1 VSRTRVAVVGARAH
15 ACVDWRLAEI
25 MQRGVGTQPQANEPQ
40 AASASDLK
48 PSFHVGPWPSINT
61 SLPDCVSPAFADR
74 ASDAVPAT
82 PHVECDRG
90 RAPLGDPALVVFGD
104 LTIQPSKQCEHIR
117 LLQGP
122 PESYTAPQQKL
133 QSLAAVSASSISGQ
147 SMPLYPLPHRLQL
160 VEFLLDHLRRLHL
173 GTFPINGQHARL
185 IVGAKGIG
193 KSTMLKQAVT
203 VAEALYPNVI
213 SVYVSYKDAHKDH
226 VMLEVCRHLA
236 SRGLVDDA
244 SVKVAAHPVE
254 CRRLV
259 LSALK
264 RSGKRL
270 FLVVDELDEVYRLKY
285 AERPVEA
292 GAGVSTLY
300 SLSSLGSHSGDCT
313 AVLLCGSSSLLPLL
327 ISRKED
333 AGMRISHPNV
343 GGAPNLNGT
352 KFKRLRVHGGLPT
365 DLVSAVVACAEFRR
379 KQSLASTDSIAR
391 LALFSAGSNMKLLE
405 TAALKGSV
413 TPEERLESFGNQPLS
428 ELSADF
434 HRAIMAELR
443 VANKALIVALC
454 DPVTKK
460 LDADR
465 VASMKWESELQPV
478 PRSVLERVWSTVS
491 GQRLDPTLGVG
502 VLALEI
508 EIHRLVDGGHL
519 TADFQHSFFDGVP
532 VFQRRCTLPLHLPCS

>member
-1 VSRTRVAVVGARAH
+1 
-15 ACVDWRLAEI
+15 
-25 MQRGVGTQPQANEPQ
+25 
-40 AASASDLK
+40 
-48 PSFHVGPWPSINT
+48 
-61 SLPDCVSPAFADR
+61 
-74 ASDAVPAT
+74 
-82 PHVECDRG
+82 
-90 RAPLGDPALVVFGD
+90 
-104 LTIQPSKQCEHIR
+104 
-117 LLQGP
+117 
-122 PESYTAPQQKL
+122 
-133 QSLAAVSASSISGQ
+133 
-147 SMPLYPLPHRLQL
+147 
-160 VEFLLDHLRRLHL
+160 
-173 GTFPINGQHARL
+173 
-185 IVGAKGIG
+185 
-193 KSTMLKQAVT
+193 
-203 VAEALYPNVI
+203 
-213 SVYVSYKDAHKDH
+213 
-226 VMLEVCRHLA
+226 
-236 SRGLVDDA
+236 
-244 SVKVAAHPVE
+244 
-254 CRRLV
+254 
-259 LSALK
+259 
-264 RSGKRL
+264 
-270 FLVVDELDEVYRLKY
+270 
-285 AERPVEA
+285 
-292 GAGVSTLY
+292 
-300 SLSSLGSHSGDCT
+300 
-313 AVLLCGSSSLLPLL
+313 
-327 ISRKED
+327 
-333 AGMRISHPNV
+333 MRISHPNV

-519 TADFQHSFFDGVP
+519 TADFQHSFLDGVP
-532 VFQRRCTLPLHLPCS
+532 EKVYPPTASALFLEDWPEPGPEGPGGHAQVATSTLRLFAVAAFEILHSLENGVSSRSEPEELIVGKRDSTGGSQSARTDAARYGLVRVLVAWFTRLFSVK